1 MTQAARQLTRLTVL
15 CLSLYSF
22 NVAPEPT
29 FESTWVIEELAKVD
43 APLIHLTVHN
53 IKVTTLERKQALYLY
68 AVMQSIIEAS
78 ETPAQ
83 LLIHQRTKDKSDS
96 PNAFAGYRRFPRRL
110 PDPPATK
117 DADAL
122 KLKRGETIAP
132 ARINLFDV
140 PNDKKNTVI
149 LPIVGLNIAMLDMLS
164 DDVHMAAAL
173 IGHELAHL
181 KLHHGRERSEQGDT
195 RTFDAQRFSRDN
207 EREAD
212 YLGAVWAH
220 EAGYDLAGAIRLEEA
235 LYSLQ
240 KRRQGYSI
248 THPMGIERTLKIKSL
263 ARRLGRKAHRSKPDT
278 TRLP

>member
-1 MTQAARQLTRLTVL
+1 MTQVPRHLIQLVVLYLCLHSFIAAPAPTVL
-15 CLSLYSF
+15 L
-22 NVAPEPT
+22 PEQ
-29 FESTWVIEELAKVD
+29 TWLIEELAKVD
-43 APLIHLTVHN
+43 ALVVHLTVHN
-53 IKVTTLERKQALYLY
+53 TTVTTIERKQVLYLY

-96 PNAFAGYRRFPRRL
+96 PNAFAGYRRFPRWL
-110 PDPPATK
+110 PDPPTPK

-122 KLKRGETIAP
+122 KLKRGETVAP
-132 ARINLFDV
+132 ARINLFDA

-149 LPIVGLNIAMLDMLS
+149 LPIVGLNLAMLDMLRN
-164 DDVHMAAAL
+164 DVHMAAAL

-181 KLHHGRERSEQGDT
+181 KLKHGRERSEKGSNV
-195 RTFDAQRFSRDN
+195 TFETNRFSRDN

-248 THPMGIERTLKIKSL
+248 THPMGIERTVKIKSL
-263 ARRLGRKAHRSKPDT
+263 ARRLGRKAHHNKPD
-278 TRLP
+278 

>member
-1 MTQAARQLTRLTVL
+1 MTQVPQHVIQLAVLYL
-15 CLSLYSF
+15 CLHSF
-22 NVAPEPT
+22 IAAPAPT
-29 FESTWVIEELAKVD
+29 ALLPEQTWLIEELAKVD
-43 APLIHLTVHN
+43 APVVHLTVHN
-53 IKVTTLERKQALYLY
+53 TTVTTIERKQVLYLY

-96 PNAFAGYRRFPRRL
+96 PNAFAGYRRFPRWL
-110 PDPPATK
+110 PDPPTPK

-122 KLKRGETIAP
+122 QLKRGESVAP
-132 ARINLFDV
+132 ARINLFDA
-140 PNDKKNTVI
+140 PNDKNNTVI
-149 LPIVGLNIAMLDMLS
+149 LPIVGLNLAMLDMLGN
-164 DDVHMAAAL
+164 DVHMAAAL

-181 KLHHGRERSEQGDT
+181 KLNHGRKRGAKGSNV
-195 RTFDAQRFSRDN
+195 TFEANRFSRDN

-248 THPMGIERTLKIKSL
+248 THPMGIERTVKIKSL
-263 ARRLGRKAHRSKPDT
+263 ARRLGRKAHHNKPD
-278 TRLP
+278 